1 MARLVR
7 GRQHY
12 YEENWATKKTILRA
26 IVLDEKSLALIGNA
40 SGRTG
45 GEGGRLDPRRFR

>member
-26 IVLDEKSLALIGNA
+26 IVLDEKSANRSCAAVWRSSSIERN
-40 SGRTG
+40 GRYAA
-45 GEGGRLDPRRFR
+45 R